1 MFYRWL
7 ADGALALHFAFVLF
21 VALGGFLVLRWR
33 RVAWLHVPAVVWG
46 VITEFAGLV
55 CPLTPLEN
63 VLRDR
68 AGQVGY
74 TGGFIEHYITRMMYP
89 NGLTRGLQVALGSL
103 ALVTNAALYWWALRR
118 RPDVRR

>member
-7 ADGALALHFAFVLF
+7 ADGALVLHFAFVLF